1 MDHAGRTN
9 EAAFLRQKRCIIPV
23 DHVNLCFYPSRRCL
37 IAFALILNSYSF
49 TTISRGRAKKR
60 RQNLPKLENGKIK
73 TVRSRAGRRRED
85 LEEVSANEADEKDEG
100 ELPIQGAN
108 EDEEEDDSDEDE
120 AEIRKAT
127 NCPIHASHS

>member
-1 MDHAGRTN
+1 M
-9 EAAFLRQKRCIIPV
+9 
-23 DHVNLCFYPSRRCL
+23 
-37 IAFALILNSYSF
+37 
-49 TTISRGRAKKR
+49 
-60 RQNLPKLENGKIK
+60 PKLENGKIK
-73 TVRSRAGRRRED
+73 TVRSRAGGRRED
-85 LEEVSANEADEKDEG
+85 LEEVSANEADEMHEG